1 MLLSQ
6 LLGERYRE
14 KPSDASIP
22 SHIFMLKGGYIRQVA
37 NGIFSLLPPTKR
49 ITRKI
54 EEIIRQEM
62 DRIGGQEVLFPVCLL
77 YTSRCV

>member
-14 KPSDASIP
+14 MPADATIA
-22 SHIFMLKGGYIRQVA
+22 SHAFFLKGGYIRPVA
-37 NGIFSLLPPTKR
+37 NGVFTLLPPAKR
-49 ITRKI
+49 IAKKI

-62 DRIGGQEVLFPVCLL
+62 DRIGGQEVLFPVVLP
-77 YTSRCV
+77 R